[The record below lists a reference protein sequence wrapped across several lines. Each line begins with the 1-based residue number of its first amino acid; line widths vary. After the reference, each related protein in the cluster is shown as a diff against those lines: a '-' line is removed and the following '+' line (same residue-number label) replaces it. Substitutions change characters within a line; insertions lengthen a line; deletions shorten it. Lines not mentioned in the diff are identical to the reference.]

1 MIQYFPIVTG
11 SLTVEGSVNISG
23 GITASGGIS
32 ISGSIASASYAA
44 SASNALAAQSA
55 SYVLT
60 AQTASYVLNAQ
71 SASFV
76 ANAQTASY
84 VLNAV
89 SSSFASTAS
98 FVANAE
104 SASNAV
110 SAATASF
117 ANNLTV
123 AGTLTAQTLVVQT
136 ITSSVDFVTG
146 STRFG
151 STGSNTHVFT
161 GSVLMTGSLAVGSGS
176 FPQTFAVKI
185 SGSAYNGTN
194 VWFQDGSP
202 TDGISFGGNGVN
214 SYKTLQTY
222 GGALYLNQ
230 STQNGLVVGG
240 TSTLSGSLEFASGY
254 FINMP
259 WASDT
264 RTMWERYFSGTY
276 FQRISS
282 NGSLRQL
289 RIESNGAYGN
299 ASIVLD
305 GQSNNTVT
313 TTIVSDKFVV
323 TGSSN
328 FTGYIQAPSLYGKSY
343 AQTSTSG
350 SYSVV
355 DTGIYNSV
363 DYSSGMIWLVSYG
376 GNPLAAGS
384 NYFANYL
391 GALSVT
397 TGYIGGSVKQYIQY
411 SPISQFDASGVG
423 ALSLTAVFW
432 NGTTEL
438 TTIPNSNTSYQI
450 RLKIGTYNPVG
461 SGQYVYLL
469 KMG

>member
-1 MIQYFPIVTG
+1 MISYFPVVTG
-11 SLTVEGSVNISG
+11 SLSVSGSVNISG
-23 GITASGGIS
+23 GITASGGIT
-32 ISGSIASASYAA
+32 ISGSIASA
-44 SASNALAAQSA
+44 
-55 SYVLT
+55 
-60 AQTASYVLNAQ
+60 
-71 SASFV
+71 
-76 ANAQTASY
+76 
-84 VLNAV
+84 
-89 SSSFASTAS
+89 SFASTAS
-98 FVANAE
+98 FVALAQ

-117 ANNLTV
+117 ANTLTV
-123 AGTLTAQTLVVQT
+123 AGNLTAQTLVVQT

-151 STGSNTHVFT
+151 SSLSTSTHQFT
-161 GSVLMTGSLAVGSGS
+161 GSVSITGSLAVGSGS

-202 TDGISFGGNGVN
+202 TDGISFGGNGIN

-305 GQSNNTVT
+305 GQSNDTTT

-350 SYSVV
+350 NVSIV
-355 DTGIYNSV
+355 DTGIYNSI
-363 DYSSGMIWLVSYG
+363 DYSSGVIWLVSYG

-384 NYFANYL
+384 NYFANYF

-461 SGQYVYLL
+461 AGQYVYLL